1 MAIIETKIGKRTN
14 ASVPFFSETDGATS
28 NVGTDMAT
36 LKSNGNVTV
45 IRTVS
50 EDGLTQTSVATID
63 TLANYSIYDT
73 ALGIALDSAYV
84 EYTTTNNFLTYRDNT
99 FTPFTLSGIDSPFTA
114 TVVYTFPTPDIAM
127 EIFANSLSLIN
138 GFDVVVG
145 ANTVTVTRQF
155 ADSSDYTAN
164 YLQDLIYA
172 QQLNAKGVT
181 RTHTYTAV

>member
-1 MAIIETKIGKRTN
+1 MAIVETKVVKKTN

-28 NVGTDMAT
+28 NVGTDIAT
-36 LKSNGNVTV
+36 LKSNGNLTV
-45 IRTVS
+45 LKTVS
-50 EDGLTQTSVATID
+50 EDGLIQTTVATID
-63 TLANYSIYDT
+63 TLDNYSIYDT
-73 ALGIALDSAYV
+73 ALGIALDNAYV
-84 EYTTTNNFLTYRDNT
+84 EYTTTNPFLTYHDTT
-99 FTPFTLSGIDSPFTA
+99 FTPFTVNGIDNPFTA
-114 TVVYTFPTPDIAM
+114 TIVYTFPTPDIAM

-164 YLQDLIYA
+164 YFQDLIYA

>member
-14 ASVPFFSETDGATS
+14 PSIPFFYDTDEKNNFIDA
-28 NVGTDMAT
+28 DMAT
-36 LKSNGNVTV
+36 LRSNGNITT
-45 IRTVS
+45 IKTLS
-50 EDGLTQTSVATID
+50 EDGLTQTVINTID

-73 ALGIALDSAYV
+73 ALGIALDNAYV
-84 EYTTTNNFLTYRDNT
+84 EYTTTNSFLTFRDNT

-114 TVVYTFPTPDIAM
+114 TIVYTFPTPDIAM
-127 EIFANSLSLIN
+127 EIFANSISLIN

-164 YLQDLIYA
+164 YFQDLIYA